1 MSAPARV
8 FSGATIAMYE
18 SALRISCSS
27 MADTFVISSIGATRV
42 NTPPTASKP
51 RRTSAREPRR
61 ASSRATSSIS
71 GRAGG
76 WERTS
81 TCQPGWASMQSTSTR
96 AYAWIRGSTRG
107 ILVGCGEFEPDTRR
121 PRPRHL
127 RSADGRS
134 RHRGTRRARAP
145 AAGLSVSASTVAVR
159 RTSRS
164 RAISP
169 NESPGP
175 SSPLGEPSTV
185 TLQAAGFD
193 HVEPIAVIA
202 LLDDCG
208 ARLRRQ
214 RPRAPPPSARG

>member
-1 MSAPARV
+1 
-8 FSGATIAMYE
+8 
-18 SALRISCSS
+18 

-76 WERTS
+76 CERTS

-107 ILVGCGEFEPDTRR
+107 ILVGCGEFEPDTHDRVRGTCARRMAGHGIEERVAPERLQLGVGFGLDRRR
-121 PRPRHL
+121 PPNVPEQGDLAERVAGPEL
-127 RSADGRS
+127 T
-134 RHRGTRRARAP
+134 TRRAVHRY
-145 AAGLSVSASTVAVR
+145 L
-159 RTSRS
+159 
-164 RAISP
+164 
-169 NESPGP
+169 E
-175 SSPLGEPSTV
+175 
-185 TLQAAGFD
+185 AAGFD
-193 HVEPIAVIA
+193 DVEPIAVIA